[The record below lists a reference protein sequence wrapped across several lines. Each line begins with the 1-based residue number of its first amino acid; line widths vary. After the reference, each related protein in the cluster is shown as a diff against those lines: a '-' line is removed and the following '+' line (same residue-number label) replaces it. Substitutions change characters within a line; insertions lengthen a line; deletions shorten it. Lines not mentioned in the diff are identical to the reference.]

1 MPRTTQELRVC
12 VIGAGLICSCLVCVL
27 LLTNVFRNRWVDL
40 RPGTGQSGV
49 REH

>member
-1 MPRTTQELRVC
+1 MPGTMQGLKVC
-12 VIGAGLICSCLVCVL
+12 VIGAGLICSCPVCTL
-27 LLTNVFRNRWVDL
+27 LLINVFRNEWVDL